1 MDLLKIPPEFNL
13 NDVRWPVYA
22 RSPVMPPHYIGQKAS
37 VDHSMVAEGCEV
49 FGTVESSVVFYG
61 VTIEEGAKIED
72 SVILPNAR
80 ICSGAVVR
88 RAIIG
93 ENSVIGRG
101 CEVGEPDGE
110 IALIGQDTVVPEGF
124 RVHAGEQV
132 DQEKLNQGEAQG
144 Q

>member
-1 MDLLKIPPEFNL
+1 MKAYAFEGYWKDVGTIYSLWEANMDLLKIPPEFNL

-93 ENSVIGRG
+93 ETRSSGADVRWENRM
-101 CEVGEPDGE
+101 
-110 IALIGQDTVVPEGF
+110 
-124 RVHAGEQV
+124 
-132 DQEKLNQGEAQG
+132 EKSP
-144 Q
+144 